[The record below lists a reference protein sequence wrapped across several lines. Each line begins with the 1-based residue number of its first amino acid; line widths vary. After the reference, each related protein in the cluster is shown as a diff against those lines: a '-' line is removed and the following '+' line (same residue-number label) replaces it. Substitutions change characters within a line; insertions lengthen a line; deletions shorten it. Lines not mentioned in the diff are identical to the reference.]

1 LPDFDGCISGTVTIT
16 ENCAEVDGIV
26 VTASYEEQLSATQTA
41 AAVNKDIVISVIG
54 CCTTNNCSPGDGVTS
69 TLMQLHTS

>member
-16 ENCAEVDGIV
+16 EACAEVDEIV
-26 VTASYEEQLSATQTA
+26 IPASYVEQLTATQTA
-41 AAVNKDIVISVIG
+41 AAVNKNIIISIIG

-69 TLMQLHTS
+69 TLMQLHSS